1 MDTSKQKLF
10 DQLKKLD
17 TEQRNPNTMAIDL
30 ASAKEIVSLINEE
43 DKRVAEAVSTRLD
56 EISKAVELVSESFH
70 IGGRLLYFGAGTSGR
85 LGVLD
90 AAECPPTFGSEPEQ
104 VEGFIAGGKE
114 AMFVAQ
120 EGAEDSEAVG
130 EKDLTDSKATKVDV
144 VCGLAASGRT
154 PYVIGALRKA
164 KEQEIQTILVT
175 TVSRH
180 QLNVEADII
189 IDIPVGPEVIMGS
202 TRMKSGSAQKM
213 VLNMITTGAFIRQG
227 KILENVMVD
236 LKLTNKKLIERA
248 KRIIM
253 TFGKVDYETA
263 TSFLSKSGNHVK
275 TALVMILANVTK
287 DEATD
292 LLASSNG
299 FIRTAIENKL

>member
-1 MDTSKQKLF
+1 MDASKQKLF
-10 DQLKKLD
+10 NQLKKLD

-30 ASAKEIVSLINEE
+30 ASASEIVTLINQE
-43 DKRVAEAVSTRLD
+43 DKKVAEAVSTRLD
-56 EISKAVELVSESFH
+56 KVTEAVELVSESFH

-90 AAECPPTFGSEPEQ
+90 AAECPPTFGSEPEK
-104 VEGFIAGGKE
+104 VEGFIAGGKD

-120 EGAEDSEAVG
+120 EGAEDSEKVG
-130 EKDLTDSKATKVDV
+130 EQALLDCKASKIDV

-154 PYVIGALRKA
+154 PYVLGVLKKA
-164 KEQEIQTILVT
+164 KELGISTILVT
-175 TVSRH
+175 TVSKD
-180 QLNVEADII
+180 QLTVNADIV

-236 LKLTNKKLIERA
+236 LKLTNKKLVERA

-253 TFGKVDYETA
+253 TFGKVDYDVA
-263 TSFLSKSGNHVK
+263 TSFLERSGNHVK
-275 TALVMILANVTK
+275 TALVMILADVTK
-287 DEATD
+287 EEATS

-299 FIRTAIENKL
+299 FIRKAIKTEV